1 MLQGSLQDANFIW
14 SISYTRFNLSISPKS
29 GLSTSLNIAQM
40 SCLVTDIHLL
50 LHASVSAVCSSNS
63 NSSISYELI
72 AAHSI
77 PGSIRSILQF
87 SIFAY
92 LCFSANDTLAWLA
105 ATSPFQYSELWN
117 VVNVNKQVLA
127 LAAIPGAVLQEFW
140 QRSEVKLR
148 GSMILADFE
157 LRTLSTPLT
166 DPSCRPWDK
175 TIRN

>member
-1 MLQGSLQDANFIW
+1 MRQGSLQDANFLHPVYSLHFSQIW
-14 SISYTRFNLSISPKS
+14 PINKPKYCPNELFGHWHPS
-29 GLSTSLNIAQM
+29 VAPCQCVRSLQQQFKFLYFLWA
-40 SCLVTDIHLL
+40 H
-50 LHASVSAVCSSNS
+50 CSSFNS
-63 NSSISYELI
+63 RLE
-72 AAHSI
+72 
-77 PGSIRSILQF
+77 IRSILQF
-87 SIFAY
+87 SIFAF